1 MTMTDLVR
9 AHQARCVPHLTRLRM
24 LAAAQTGT
32 PFPPGVVT
40 GVAAAVGAV
49 MAEAEA
55 AGRALTGASNGHGA
69 DGNQPLLAARLHRL
83 HRAARD
89 AVASARNGNP
99 AILRDR
105 VHRFDTMTSAMWT
118 VHLSVVER
126 GPRRSGGG
134 PLRIGS
140 AGGRI

>member
-1 MTMTDLVR
+1 MTMTDIVR
-9 AHQARCVPHLTRLRM
+9 VHQARCVPHLARLRM

-32 PFPPGVVT
+32 PFPPGVVS

-49 MAEAEA
+49 VAEAIA
-55 AGRALTGASNGHGA
+55 AERDMAAASGGRDTGA
-69 DGNQPLLAARLHRL
+69 DQPLLAARLHRL

-89 AVASARNGNP
+89 AMASARNGNP

-126 GPRRSGGG
+126 NRPRRRGG
-134 PLRIGS
+134 PLPAGS
-140 AGGRI
+140 AGGGI